1 MWAIGFAENITGP
14 FFATSTGDAIC
25 VVRSNTAFLNFCD
38 VSQTV
43 PDQSTDGDDA
53 VESSSEKEEESE
65 EDEEDEEYH
74 SFRWV
79 GVIIDCQSN

>member
-25 VVRSNTAFLNFCD
+25 VVRSNTAFLNSCD
-38 VSQTV
+38 ISQTV

-53 VESSSEKEEESE
+53 VESSLEKEEE
-65 EDEEDEEYH
+65 YP